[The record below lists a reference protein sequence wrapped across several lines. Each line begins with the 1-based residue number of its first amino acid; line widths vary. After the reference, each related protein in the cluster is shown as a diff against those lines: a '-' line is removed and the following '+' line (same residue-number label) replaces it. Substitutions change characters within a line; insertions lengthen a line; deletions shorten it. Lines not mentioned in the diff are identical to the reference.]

1 MNELNYSDHH
11 LLHYSSFFHV
21 FNILILQHVPLPLAQ
36 PFNVLDAAQL
46 QIFVDLEQA
55 YALQMITVKGTWFV
69 TVLEQ
74 MERILLTIVVRM
86 I

>member
-1 MNELNYSDHH
+1 M
-11 LLHYSSFFHV
+11 LHYFPFFLV
-21 FNILILQHVPLPLAQ
+21 FNILTLQHVLLPLAQ
-36 PFNVLDAAQL
+36 PYNVLDAAQL

-55 YALQMITVKGTWFV
+55 YALLMMTVKGTWFV

-86 I
+86 INTVE